1 MPLNTALQASASIPA
16 LSWDAMDI
24 QGLKLVK
31 SWSLAVGKAMAAGAQ
46 DPGALELA
54 GRACVVESHFLNG
67 ATLGRSVADAAG
79 LPYVSLNPGH
89 ADFAAVLQAIE
100 APTVVHLDAGAWQA
114 DTRHISS
121 QFKGEIPP
129 AAQEQLRH
137 ISEVQAALMQALRSR
152 PVVYLTLTR
161 ALATFSAPLQQV
173 GGFDRQIALG
183 GPVQDL
189 AGALWL
195 AQLGDCASASLQAEG
210 AKVAGLMAETHLNP
224 QTVLLRLR
232 RLAAEEQ
239 RTVELADLIDVLLR
253 GTAQSEDQDSTDT
266 QRRNTLQRVAWHE
279 AGHAL
284 MTVLDSNGQ
293 RVPDYA
299 SACRSMGFDGVVVSL
314 HDPHQPFT
322 FAELRFEVRVALAGR
337 AAEEVVYGSA
347 QVSNGSA
354 NDLAAATRKCTW
366 AFSAG
371 GLAPGMDDEAHS
383 ASNLAVVLGEDPQAL
398 AGVRTLVQR
407 FLAQE
412 YQHVLHTLR
421 DKRKL
426 LDALGERL
434 LADHIVDQQEMRAL
448 LLGNAQVPST

>member
-1 MPLNTALQASASIPA
+1 MPLNTALQAAAAIPA
-16 LSWDAMDI
+16 LSWEAMDI
-24 QGLKLVK
+24 QGLQMVK
-31 SWSLAVGKAMAAGAQ
+31 SWSLAVGRAMAAGAP
-46 DPGALELA
+46 DADALELA
-54 GRACVVESHFLNG
+54 GRACVVESRFLNG

-79 LPYVSLNPGH
+79 LPYVSLSPGH
-89 ADFAAVLQAIE
+89 ADFAQVLQAIE
-100 APTVVHLDAGAWQA
+100 VPTVVHLDAGAWQT
-114 DTRHISS
+114 DTHHISR
-121 QFKGEIPP
+121 QCKGEIPP
-129 AAQEQLRH
+129 AVQEQLRH
-137 ISEVQAALMQALRSR
+137 ICELQATVMQALKSR
-152 PVVYLTLTR
+152 PIVYLTLTR
-161 ALATFSAPLQQV
+161 ELAAFSTPLQQV

-195 AQLGDCASASLQAEG
+195 AQLGECASASLQAAG
-210 AKVAGLMAETHLNP
+210 AKVAGLLAETHLNP

-253 GTAQSEDQDSTDT
+253 GTAQSDAQDAANT
-266 QRRNTLQRVAWHE
+266 QQQTTRHRVAWHE

-284 MTVLDSNGQ
+284 MTVLDSNRQ
-293 RVPDYA
+293 CVPDYA
-299 SACRSMGFDGVVVSL
+299 SACRSIGFDGVVVSL

-322 FAELRFEVRVALAGR
+322 YAELRFEVRVALAGR
-337 AAEEVVYGSA
+337 AAEEVAYGSA

-354 NDLAAATRKCTW
+354 NDLAVATRKCTW

-383 ASNLAVVLGEDPQAL
+383 ASNLAVVLDEDPQAL

-412 YQHVLHTLR
+412 YQHVLRTLR
-421 DKRKL
+421 DNRPL

-434 LADHIVDQQEMRAL
+434 LADHIVDQLEMRT
-448 LLGNAQVPST
+448 LLGCAAASAS